1 MLRKQ
6 DYSVNLGNVEY
17 KAPPNKKNCITL
29 KELTERRKKEA
40 CEQGKLKPYDVAPDG
55 MTIYKIKGN
64 MENNKDKLNKQYK
77 ENGCNPYIPSCIK
90 YKTVNAKV
98 NSLHDGNNEHVSN
111 QILGL
116 GLKNDGNVGNL
127 YNEFKKISIVDTDNL
142 VNQIREGNAPFQDAI
157 TKQAEYNAKLYYVSQ
172 SSLDKTPTGY
182 VCNKCPPKKKIC
194 KKYPGA
200 CKIPDPLNNKFVG
213 IGSDLKESRENLQD
227 IFDAQR
233 IMDKNFQEQ
242 GGDLQILTDLPDTEM
257 MADLEK
263 AEKEDPEENPQ
274 PVPAPPPPPPIVGP
288 AAPLPGDLKFYLYGN
303 YNEFKDNKDPNNQ
316 LRKEMIEKETQLY
329 GVDITASQRQKL
341 MSQTK
346 NEPTVLRKSRLAL
359 AQVRALALAQAAQAQ
374 AQAQTQEL

>member
-6 DYSVNLGNVEY
+6 DYSVNLGDVEY
-17 KAPPNKKNCITL
+17 KAPPKKNCITL
-29 KELTERRKKEA
+29 KELTQKRKKEA
-40 CEQGKLKPYDVAPDG
+40 CEQGKLKPYDVSPDG

-98 NSLHDGNNEHVSN
+98 NSLHDGNNEHVST

-182 VCNKCPPKKKIC
+182 VCNKCPPKRKIC
-194 KKYPGA
+194 KKYPGN
-200 CKIPDPLNNKFVG
+200 CKIPDPLNNKFIG

-233 IMDKNFQEQ
+233 IMEKNFQKQE
-242 GGDLQILTDLPDTEM
+242 GDLQILTNLSEMEM
-257 MADLEK
+257 MADLNK
-263 AEKEDPEENPQ
+263 AGKEDPKTPEEDPEEDPQ
-274 PVPAPPPPPPIVGP
+274 PVPAPPPTGP
-288 AAPLPGDLKFYLYGN
+288 AAPLPEDVKTYLYGN
-303 YNEFKDNKDPNNQ
+303 YNEFKDSKDPNNP
-316 LRKEMIEKETQLY
+316 LRKEMIVKETQIY
-329 GVDITASQRQKL
+329 GEVITANQRQKL
-341 MSQTK
+341 IK
-346 NEPTVLRKSRLAL
+346 GENEPKTLRVKRLA
-359 AQVRALALAQAAQAQ
+359 QTQAQ
-374 AQAQTQEL
+374 AQAQEL